1 MMAVTSRRIVAVALP
16 QLGVE
21 LVRQKLLVDGPLAV
35 LFSYGLSDSHIEEG
49 QTRSHA
55 KASIDLVDET
65 AWHYGVRPGQG
76 VVEAQATL
84 AGLQIHTVH
93 IDEVFAALGQIGR
106 AHV

>member
-1 MMAVTSRRIVAVALP
+1 MMAVTSRRIAAVALP

-65 AWHYGVRPGQG
+65 ASSGLAPGAALG
-76 VVEAQATL
+76 CLGIEPATL
-84 AGLQIHTVH
+84 ASTRPPTNSMRSSTMT
-93 IDEVFAALGQIGR
+93 AA
-106 AHV
+106 